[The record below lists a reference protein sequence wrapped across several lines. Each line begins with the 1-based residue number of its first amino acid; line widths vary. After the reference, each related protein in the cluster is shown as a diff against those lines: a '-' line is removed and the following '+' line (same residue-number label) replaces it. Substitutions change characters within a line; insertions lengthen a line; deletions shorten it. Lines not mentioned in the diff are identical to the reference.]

1 MFNKSILILFLSFF
15 IVSNSYGQTIVIN
28 EINYNSAAT
37 VDTEDWVEIYNNTS
51 ANVDI
56 SGWKIKDSN
65 DDNEF
70 IFDASTILN
79 AGAYLVIVRD
89 LTDFKA
95 VFPNVTNV
103 VDSIDFNFSNA
114 GELVRLYNSTD
125 VLVDQV
131 EYDDISPWPTE
142 PDGNGPTLELI
153 DPNFDNSLAASWG
166 ASSGN
171 GTPGSQNSVTV
182 SNEEENFSRT
192 TFRLAQNYPNPFNP
206 STNISYSISEPG
218 NVSLEVFD
226 LLGQRVAI
234 LVNEVQS
241 IGSYN
246 INFDASNLTSGIY
259 IYRITNAGQTLT
271 RRMTLIK

>member
-1 MFNKSILILFLSFF
+1 MLTRFILILILSILFA
-15 IVSNSYGQTIVIN
+15 SSSYSQTIVIN
-28 EINYNSAAT
+28 EINYNSAAA
-37 VDTEDWVEIYNNTS
+37 VDTEDWIEIFNNSST
-51 ANVDI
+51 NVDI
-56 SGWKIKDSN
+56 SGWIIKDSN

-70 IFDASTILN
+70 IFEASTILN

-89 LTDFKA
+89 LTDFKV

-114 GELVRLYNSTD
+114 GELVRLYNSSD
-125 VLVDQV
+125 VLIDQV
-131 EYDDISPWPTE
+131 EYDDVSPWPTE

-153 DPNFDNSLAASWG
+153 DPDLDNSLATSWG
-166 ASSGN
+166 VSSGN
-171 GTPGSQNSVTV
+171 GTPGSQNSVSV
-182 SNEEENFSRT
+182 SNEEENFAQT
-192 TFRLAQNYPNPFNP
+192 TFRLTQNYPNPFNP

-218 NVSLEVFD
+218 NVNLDVFD

-241 IGSYN
+241 IGSYD